1 MPFNSPDGDLEQI
14 FLTDYELVDQYVQS
28 GTLWAWGRNN
38 YGQLGNNTRVNRSSP
53 VQTIASGTNWK
64 SIASG
69 YLHSLAIKTDGTLW
83 TWGHN
88 YYGQLGDDTIFYK
101 SSPVQ
106 TIASG
111 TNWKS
116 IASGTYHSLSIR
128 D

>member
-1 MPFNSPDGDLEQI
+1 MLFRS
-14 FLTDYELVDQYVQS
+14 
-28 GTLWAWGRNN
+28 LWGYN
-38 YGQLGNNTRVNRSSP
+38 YDGQLGDDTIVYRSSP

-69 YLHSLAIKTDGTLW
+69 YNHSLAIKTDGTLW
-83 TWGHN
+83 TWGRN
-88 YYGQLGDDTIFYK
+88 YYGQLGDNTIVDR

-116 IASGTYHSLSIR
+116 IASGGYHSLAIR
-128 D
+128 DEHEDLL